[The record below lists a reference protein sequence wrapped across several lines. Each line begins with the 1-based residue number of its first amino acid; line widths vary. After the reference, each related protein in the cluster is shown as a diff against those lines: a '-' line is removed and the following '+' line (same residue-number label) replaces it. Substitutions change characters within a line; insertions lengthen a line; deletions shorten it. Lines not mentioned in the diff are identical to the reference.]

1 MFSKVLESVSTV
13 RISTVHDKIFM
24 FQSTDQNQL
33 GVYIFD
39 GHEFK
44 SYQTIDSSNLTV

>member
-13 RISTVHDKIFM
+13 RMSTVHDKIFM

-33 GVYIFD
+33 GVYTFD
-39 GHEFK
+39 GHEFR